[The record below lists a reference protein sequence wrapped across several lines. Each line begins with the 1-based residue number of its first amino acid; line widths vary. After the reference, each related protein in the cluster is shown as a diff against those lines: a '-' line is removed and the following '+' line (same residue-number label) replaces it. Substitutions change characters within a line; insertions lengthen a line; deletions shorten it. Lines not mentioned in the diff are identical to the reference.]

1 LLFLFPRLFLKLLC
15 FAGEGEEGMSTY
27 VLVFGKLHRL
37 EDKESFEAAFQQVS
51 RTVVSKTK
59 GIIRDELI
67 HDTSDPSAYIMLSVW
82 ESKDAWAT
90 WQRAPIHE
98 EQVGSMQRYWQGQ
111 GVKIYTTVF
120 CVEKGNAEQTEQGD
134 LVLSDQQP

>member
-1 LLFLFPRLFLKLLC
+1 
-15 FAGEGEEGMSTY
+15 MVTY

-37 EDKESFEAAFQQVS
+37 EDKEAFEAAFQQVS
-51 RTVVSKTK
+51 RVVVGTTK

-67 HDTSDPSAYIMLSVW
+67 HDSGDPSAYIMLSEW

-98 EQVGSMQRYWQGQ
+98 EQVGSMQQYWQGQ

-120 CVEKGNAEQTEQGD
+120 CVEKGDAEQAEQGD
-134 LVLSDQQP
+134 PILSSQRV